1 MVPLKLAFLKQ
12 AGLATMENGK
22 VAILASFRFKVIAFA
37 FTALPLIVA
46 ETGR

>member
-37 FTALPLIVA
+37 FIALPLIVA